1 MARELSKENLE
12 WVLMQAMM
20 AAKNVRTQRD
30 RLLELHRRLE
40 RHRAAPAP
48 TPADAEARLGQIAS
62 DVFKVYYLG
71 LDPGARMLWVCLD
84 TAVKNRAV
92 SAVNIAFALLPDEQL
107 YDALLAQK
115 LPARPTTQPQ
125 AIARVESAILAV
137 KMLEEHHLPR
147 CVECLVGGHSPVP
160 GKPRDPVAAA
170 TESLAKVDLSDD
182 PDATAKTRHVASD
195 GDVDKALDYLCR
207 ANRITALAIKHID
220 LAVAVL
226 SRFLDRK
233 ELARL
238 AKLTDRG
245 AYLGVEISQPTTSP
259 DPLTLSTWD

>member
-1 MARELSKENLE
+1 MARELSKKNLE
-12 WVLMQAMM
+12 LVLMQAMM

-30 RLLELHRRLE
+30 RLLELHRRLH
-40 RHRAAPAP
+40 RHQHQAD
-48 TPADAEARLGQIAS
+48 TDADAEAELGQIAS

-92 SAVNIAFALLPDEQL
+92 SAVNMAFALLPDERL

-125 AIARVESAILAV
+125 AIARVESAVLAV

-147 CVECLVGGHSPVP
+147 CVECLVGGHAPVP
-160 GKPRDPVAAA
+160 GKPRD
-170 TESLAKVDLSDD
+170 LAKADLSDD
-182 PDATAKTRHVASD
+182 PDATATKPRHVAS
-195 GDVDKALDYLCR
+195 GQDVDKALDYLCR
-207 ANRITALAIKHID
+207 ANRITTLAIKHID

-226 SRFLDRK
+226 SRFLDPK

-238 AKLTDRG
+238 ADLTDRA
-245 AYLGVEISQPTTSP
+245 AYLGVEISQPTTSSP
-259 DPLTLSTWD
+259 DPSSSPATWD